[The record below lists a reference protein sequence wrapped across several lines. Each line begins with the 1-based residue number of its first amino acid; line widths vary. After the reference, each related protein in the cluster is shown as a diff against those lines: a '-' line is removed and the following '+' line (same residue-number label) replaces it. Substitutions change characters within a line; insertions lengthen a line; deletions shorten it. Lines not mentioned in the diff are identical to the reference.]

1 MAESSFV
8 LSLDPP
14 PDTPPF
20 ALPTTAGA
28 TVCFEGI
35 VRDNNEGRSVLRLE
49 YSAYEKLAEREG
61 TRIVLDAVARFGLLA
76 AACVHRIGTLEIGET
91 AVKVWAA
98 AAHRGAAFA
107 ACAFIIDEVKAS
119 VPIWKKESYGDGQQ
133 AWVRCQHSP
142 IEHEVVR
149 HVAPSAREGTGR

>member
-1 MAESSFV
+1 M
-8 LSLDPP
+8 
-14 PDTPPF
+14 
-20 ALPTTAGA
+20 
-28 TVCFEGI
+28 
-35 VRDNNEGRSVLRLE
+35 RDNNEGKPVLRLE
-49 YSAYEKLAEREG
+49 YTAYEKLAEREG

-107 ACAFIIDEVKAS
+107 ACSFIIDEVKAS
-119 VPIWKKESYGDGQQ
+119 VPIWKRESYGDGQQ

-142 IEHEVVR
+142 IARGVEG
-149 HVAPSAREGTGR
+149 HVAASAREGSGR

>member
-14 PDTPPF
+14 PATPPF
-20 ALPTTAGA
+20 ALATTVGA

-35 VRDNNEGRSVLRLE
+35 VRDNNEGKPVLRLE
-49 YSAYEKLAEREG
+49 YTAYEKLAEREG

-107 ACAFIIDEVKAS
+107 ACAFIIDEIKAS
-119 VPIWKKESYGDGQQ
+119 VPIWKRENYRDGQR
-133 AWVRCQHSP
+133 AWVSCQHSP
-142 IEHEVVR
+142 IERGGEGHAPPSVR
-149 HVAPSAREGTGR
+149 AGMGR